1 MIFHY
6 IHTAQ
11 NWKVQNYRKARFL
24 IILYMYRKQQIYEEK
39 QDEHQELPR
48 KTDVV
53 DNSQYVLQAWD
64 KYTHQCTRFDSS
76 NLH

>member
-11 NWKVQNYRKARFL
+11 NWKVQNYRKANFY
-24 IILYMYRKQQIYEEK
+24 IFFFIGNSKFMKKK
-39 QDEHQELPR
+39 QDEHQALPS

-53 DNSQYVLQAWD
+53 DNSQYVLQAWY
-64 KYTHQCTRFDSS
+64 KYTHHCTRFDSS